1 MRRRCKL
8 DLEAVYCVRRQAST
22 FESEHSIVM
31 VSRAASASSEM
42 KTLVSLPRFKRILTS
57 GSKYVSMQRLRN
69 WNMSRMVMRA
79 ILEREDRNE
88 SDSLVNCF
96 TRECKVAPCCRIKS

>member
-1 MRRRCKL
+1 
-8 DLEAVYCVRRQAST
+8 
-22 FESEHSIVM
+22 
-31 VSRAASASSEM
+31 
-42 KTLVSLPRFKRILTS
+42 
-57 GSKYVSMQRLRN
+57 MQRLRN